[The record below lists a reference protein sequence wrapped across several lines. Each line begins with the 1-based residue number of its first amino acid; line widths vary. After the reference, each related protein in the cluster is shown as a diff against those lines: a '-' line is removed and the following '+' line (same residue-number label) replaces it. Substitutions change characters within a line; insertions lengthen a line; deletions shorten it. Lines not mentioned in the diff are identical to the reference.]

1 MGQRRSAD
9 SEDSE
14 PQLGGKT
21 PGSWSEERFPRASLK
36 AVTELETTKVCPPSK
51 GTVSWPHPSREP
63 CGGLL
68 CTDRRV

>member
-21 PGSWSEERFPRASLK
+21 PASWSEERLPRASLK
-36 AVTELETTKVCPPSK
+36 AATQLETTEACPPSK
-51 GTVSWPHPSREP
+51 GTVSWPQPSRAP

-68 CTDRRV
+68 GADRRL